1 MDKNQILK
9 SCNEMSNNYF
19 MKTLSIEFIDI
30 GKDFLTA
37 KMPVNSKVM
46 QPDMI
51 LHGGASAALAE
62 SVGSAAT
69 YIFKKDP
76 NLIVRGIEIT
86 SNHVK
91 SVAKGYVFATARPIN
106 IGKTIQLWEIKITN
120 EKNELICLSKLTTY
134 TKKNRKQ

>member
-1 MDKNQILK
+1 M
-9 SCNEMSNNYF
+9 
-19 MKTLSIEFIDI
+19 
-30 GKDFLTA
+30 
-37 KMPVNSKVM
+37 
-46 QPDMI
+46 
-51 LHGGASAALAE
+51 
-62 SVGSAAT
+62 
-69 YIFKKDP
+69 FKKDP